1 MVDLLFE
8 YWAHI
13 FYFMSMATSFYLL
26 NPVHT
31 SVSSHTM
38 SPCLSH
44 LGEFH
49 FLLACLLI
57 KRTFS
62 AYLPNWLRTEKHF
75 WFLLLLYLFNL
86 AYIFLQQKQT
96 KSKCL
101 SLLSLNSYFTF
112 CLEYSYC
119 IFKKVWFSC
128 RCSLI
133 YNFVLFV
140 WFL

>member
-86 AYIFLQQKQT
+86 AYIF
-96 KSKCL
+96 
-101 SLLSLNSYFTF
+101 
-112 CLEYSYC
+112 
-119 IFKKVWFSC
+119 
-128 RCSLI
+128 
-133 YNFVLFV
+133 YNKNKPSQNAFHFFLWTPTLRFV
-140 WFL
+140 WNILIAFSRKCDFPVDAA